1 MQVRNDEGLREH
13 LKALFDGDYDK
24 WFKVFPQHGQ

>member
-13 LKALFDGDYDK
+13 LKKMFNGDYDI
-24 WFKVFPQHGQ
+24 WFYTAKQ